1 MKTVKVICID
11 EYVTLIATTDDVDE
25 DNDEV
30 VATGSRQ
37 NFSAPAVILNEV
49 AGGDFKIFA
58 ECCGKLIGS
67 IIYFKS
73 VHALYFSEKRA
84 DLFPKSAREEYI
96 IQDDNQTN
104 RPT

>member
-1 MKTVKVICID
+1 M
-11 EYVTLIATTDDVDE
+11 
-25 DNDEV
+25 
-30 VATGSRQ
+30 
-37 NFSAPAVILNEV
+37 ILNEV